1 MTKTKTE
8 GLWSRFADMLQGNKE
23 LCRRLHQQAVTEGG
37 VMPKTCRTCGSLQ
50 GYCHVAGV
58 LPLDGGTFGCSEGDD
73 KRKPLLV
80 GELAEALYW
89 LLNLHH
95 NVSKA
100 GNDPETGQP
109 YPVTG
114 EEWKAAIDEG
124 MRVHARHQKEVG
136 DA

>member
-1 MTKTKTE
+1 MANKACKFSYTCE
-8 GLWSRFADMLQGNKE
+8 FSRQE
-23 LCRRLHQQAVTEGG
+23 CRD
-37 VMPKTCRTCGSLQ
+37 
-50 GYCHVAGV
+50 
-58 LPLDGGTFGCSEGDD
+58 LP
-73 KRKPLLV
+73 PLV
-80 GELAEALYW
+80 DELAEALYW

-124 MRVHARHQKEVG
+124 MRVHARYQKEE
-136 DA
+136 